1 VFLLS
6 RRSAR
11 ALVEP
16 GPDQFLISL
25 TEDGAGGG
33 CIKLE
38 DAFCEHLQPSAGPEL
53 LPPRGDGVQNADR
66 GIDKGLKANFCRL
79 LADANE
85 QSMIV
90 IRSKTNVGSKNG
102 GIEQDVAA
110 D

>member
-1 VFLLS
+1 VGVSNLRTPFANTCGLLQDQSCFLH
-6 RRSAR
+6 A
-11 ALVEP
+11 E
-16 GPDQFLISL
+16 
-25 TEDGAGGG
+25 T
-33 CIKLE
+33 
-38 DAFCEHLQPSAGPEL
+38 
-53 LPPRGDGVQNADR
+53 GVQNADR

-102 GIEQDVAA
+102 DIEQDVAA

>member
-1 VFLLS
+1 M
-6 RRSAR
+6 
-11 ALVEP
+11 
-16 GPDQFLISL
+16 L
-25 TEDGAGGG
+25 TAGST
-33 CIKLE
+33 K
-38 DAFCEHLQPSAGPEL
+38 
-53 LPPRGDGVQNADR
+53 V
-66 GIDKGLKANFCRL
+66 KANFCRL

>member
-1 VFLLS
+1 M
-6 RRSAR
+6 
-11 ALVEP
+11 
-16 GPDQFLISL
+16 
-25 TEDGAGGG
+25 
-33 CIKLE
+33 
-38 DAFCEHLQPSAGPEL
+38 
-53 LPPRGDGVQNADR
+53 QNADR